1 MEHLDQV
8 EQPLVASLLPGH
20 EAEGGRCVGQGAQ
33 PLVEA
38 GDLVRGQAEVN
49 WEAPGLQH
57 EDKSDVTGY

>member
-8 EQPLVASLLPGH
+8 EQPLVVSLSN

-49 WEAPGLQH
+49 
-57 EDKSDVTGY
+57 